1 VEKYFLC
8 LFYTLIITHKLVS
21 DAQQQRAWKGH
32 PQTRAT
38 LFTFAD
44 ARKCPLSNSS
54 WLDAS
59 RSEVTIATIPSYA
72 ELFKFFS
79 IFRAHGNLKVKP
91 TIIFKVLKYIFTEI
105 SRKSDSSVEFLL

>member
-1 VEKYFLC
+1 M
-8 LFYTLIITHKLVS
+8 
-21 DAQQQRAWKGH
+21 
-32 PQTRAT
+32 RAT

-44 ARKCPLSNSS
+44 ETKCSLSSSS

-79 IFRAHGNLKVKP
+79 TFRAHGNLKVRS
-91 TIIFKVLKYIFTEI
+91 TIITKVIKYIFTEI
-105 SRKSDSSVEFLL
+105 PKKKKKKEKKVIHL